1 MKNKHTYT
9 HTPRRFAMKSQA
21 DYITMLVKSTST
33 ILKTRKPPLLDSGQ
47 WPSCMSMT
55 SVVVV
60 VFVHCIM
67 CSLYTVYSFVIT
79 AGGDYFV
86 YIPL

>member
-9 HTPRRFAMKSQA
+9 HRPRRFAMKSQA

-33 ILKTRKPPLLDSGQ
+33 TLKTRKPPLLDSGQ

-60 VFVHCIM
+60 VFVRMYIVYSVHCT
-67 CSLYTVYSFVIT
+67 LYTV
-79 AGGDYFV
+79 
-86 YIPL
+86 L